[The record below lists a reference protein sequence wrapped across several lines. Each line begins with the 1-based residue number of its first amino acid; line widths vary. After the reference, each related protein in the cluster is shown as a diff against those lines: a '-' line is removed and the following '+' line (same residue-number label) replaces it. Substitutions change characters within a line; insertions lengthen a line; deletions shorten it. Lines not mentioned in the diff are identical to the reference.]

1 MLMKRYAKW
10 AGITVLTPLV
20 LIFLLSILLY
30 LPPVQNWAVKQVAAY
45 ASESTGMDI
54 SVKQVRL
61 VFPLK
66 LGVEGVKV
74 LQPIDSLK
82 NSPNL
87 ALKNKR
93 DTVADI
99 QKMVVDVQLLPLF
112 ESQVMVDELNFTQMK
127 VNTTNFIH
135 EARIKGNVGNL
146 RLKAHGIDLGK
157 EKVRVNHALL
167 ADARLSVELSDTVP
181 PDTTPSTNFWKV
193 NIEKL
198 KLKNTDFVLHMPG
211 DTLQV
216 NAYFGDAVAQ
226 TTYLDLYKGL
236 YQIGHLDWKKG
247 KVNYDQ
253 NYIRPVSG
261 MDFNHIALS
270 AMTLKADSFYYCDS
284 KIDVKIREAQFK
296 EKSGLQVDQLY
307 GRFVMDSVKL
317 QLPDIC
323 LRTPYSQLQAT
334 VDMDMNA
341 FDEVKP
347 GKLMAQLKGALGR
360 SDLFLFAG
368 DAFPSAMKKK
378 WPFYPMKIE
387 GSFKGNMQQ
396 ASFSGLKLSLPTAF
410 ELSADGKVG
419 NLTDLNRLK
428 ANVDLNARTYHLD
441 FVTAMFAL
449 L

>member
-1 MLMKRYAKW
+1 M
-10 AGITVLTPLV
+10 
-20 LIFLLSILLY
+20 
-30 LPPVQNWAVKQVAAY
+30 
-45 ASESTGMDI
+45 
-54 SVKQVRL
+54 
-61 VFPLK
+61 
-66 LGVEGVKV
+66 
-74 LQPIDSLK
+74 
-82 NSPNL
+82 
-87 ALKNKR
+87 
-93 DTVADI
+93 
-99 QKMVVDVQLLPLF
+99 
-112 ESQVMVDELNFTQMK
+112 
-127 VNTTNFIH
+127 
-135 EARIKGNVGNL
+135 
-146 RLKAHGIDLGK
+146 
-157 EKVRVNHALL
+157 
-167 ADARLSVELSDTVP
+167 
-181 PDTTPSTNFWKV
+181 
-193 NIEKL
+193 
-198 KLKNTDFVLHMPG
+198 
-211 DTLQV
+211 
-216 NAYFGDAVAQ
+216 AQ
-226 TTYLDLYKGL
+226 TTYLDLYQGL
-236 YQIGHLDWKKG
+236 YQIGHLDWKNG

-270 AMTLKADSFYYCDS
+270 ALTLKADSFYYCDS

-347 GKLMAQLKGALGR
+347 GKLMAQLKGTLGR

-368 DAFPSAMKKK
+368 DAFPDAMKKK

-410 ELSADGKVG
+410 ELSADGKLG
-419 NLTDLNRLK
+419 NLTDMNRLK

-441 FVTAMFAL
+441 FITAMFDPSLMQEIRVPSGIGIRGNIQADGSRYATRL
-449 L
+449 AITEGRGRMRVDAKIDAKTRKDGSIHMSRLAYRA

>member
-20 LIFLLSILLY
+20 LILLLSILLY

-87 ALKNKR
+87 ALRNKR

-157 EKVRVNHALL
+157 EKVRVNHVLL

-193 NIEKL
+193 NIE
-198 KLKNTDFVLHMPG
+198 
-211 DTLQV
+211 
-216 NAYFGDAVAQ
+216 
-226 TTYLDLYKGL
+226 
-236 YQIGHLDWKKG
+236 
-247 KVNYDQ
+247 
-253 NYIRPVSG
+253 
-261 MDFNHIALS
+261 
-270 AMTLKADSFYYCDS
+270 
-284 KIDVKIREAQFK
+284 
-296 EKSGLQVDQLY
+296 
-307 GRFVMDSVKL
+307 
-317 QLPDIC
+317 
-323 LRTPYSQLQAT
+323 
-334 VDMDMNA
+334 
-341 FDEVKP
+341 
-347 GKLMAQLKGALGR
+347 
-360 SDLFLFAG
+360 
-368 DAFPSAMKKK
+368 
-378 WPFYPMKIE
+378 
-387 GSFKGNMQQ
+387 
-396 ASFSGLKLSLPTAF
+396 
-410 ELSADGKVG
+410 
-419 NLTDLNRLK
+419 NLN
-428 ANVDLNARTYHLD
+428 
-441 FVTAMFAL
+441 
-449 L
+449 